1 MLRKIAQSK
10 HQDAQRPQIYV
21 GYESMEGDG
30 S

>member
-10 HQDAQRPQIYV
+10 HQDAQGPLNYV
-21 GYESMEGDG
+21 YESMEGDG